1 MKLKRACT
9 KYLSASELLV
19 VGCCTLGGC
28 GPGIIVSGW
37 CHAVCPIPSPLPA
50 AHLFS
55 HHLLLL
61 SPRGDASHLC
71 HSTFQPTSLFDHYCQ
86 TLTMVFFIYRNTCM
100 PSFLGFAQSSLWLHA
115 CVRLAAV
122 GNQKPRSLSL
132 GLLCARQAG
141 RPAAILRL
149 SQLLV
154 AGLR

>member
-1 MKLKRACT
+1 MH

-55 HHLLLL
+55 HHHLLLL

-100 PSFLGFAQSSLWLHA
+100 PSFLGFAQHCMHVCV
-115 CVRLAAV
+115 CVRLRCGKSETTLPLTWTAV
-122 GNQKPRSLSL
+122 
-132 GLLCARQAG
+132 CARPTDRPIG
-141 RPAAILRL
+141 R
-149 SQLLV
+149 LLFCAFHSFD